1 MKLGCF
7 LLRCSRSTKLLGS
20 SEEAGLR
27 ELTKESRAEAR
38 REAAKG
44 RKSRA
49 DHRKLLLRA
58 NKQETRPP
66 RSLACLN
73 LDTHTARTLL
83 PIPSLSPLEVA
94 PKIPRFEKRAAA
106 ETDTENARGE
116 PHPSEKLVSQKKPS

>member
-27 ELTKESRAEAR
+27 ELTKESGGR
-38 REAAKG
+38 AAKG

-66 RSLACLN
+66 RSLARLN
-73 LDTHTARTLL
+73 LDTHTARTLCS
-83 PIPSLSPLEVA
+83 PFPPSLPPLEVA
-94 PKIPRFEKRAAA
+94 PKIPRFEKRAAG
-106 ETDTENARGE
+106 TDTENARGE
-116 PHPSEKLVSQKKPS
+116 AHPSEKLVSQKKPS